1 MHIEERLEHFIATMV
16 NTETVLKVFLYV
28 VAILLAY
35 NYFFYLTLVGLVV
48 GIPLYYYIQTNG
60 IRSIEDFHVL
70 VRPKNTVV
78 EPTPTTTTA
87 TTPTPPTPPTTATS

>member
-28 VAILLAY
+28 VAILIAY
-35 NYFFYLTLVGLVV
+35 NYFFYLSLVGLVV
-48 GIPLYYYIQTNG
+48 GIPLYYYVQTNG

-70 VRPKNTVV
+70 VRPKNTIV
-78 EPTPTTTTA
+78 PATTA
-87 TTPTPPTPPTTATS
+87 TTTAPTPATTTTPTAASS